1 MECVG
6 GTSPNRFPF
15 LAFAPRGRLQLYG
28 AFDSFLPDG
37 SPPGEAASN
46 GVFARY
52 GDLDDTK
59 LPEHIA
65 VNDIFD
71 QRSEYSLNRIGELKE
86 AITGLTAPI
95 DLPDLTIF
103 TVGSYGRLEASS
115 HSDIDLFFVYG
126 QSENSKAERRTNEL
140 RLFGRLIE
148 KVEELDFPKL
158 SNDAQ
163 YLQSH
168 ETAKVLKHLG
178 SAIDDSRNYFTT
190 RMLLLLESK
199 PLYGEDS
206 YVSVMRAMLEPYYRD
221 YPTHEANFRPW
232 FLLND
237 VMRFWK
243 TLLLN
248 YENKRNRG
256 NDAADPRPRAKNF
269 KLKYSRATT
278 CFATICAVG
287 SARGSVGP
295 DEMLEIVSVTPR
307 ERLLKVAEDL
317 PALKADVET
326 VLDDYAWFLEQTAL
340 PTDELEAFF
349 MDKASKTAMFA
360 RASDYGSK
368 LYALITKIDE
378 QSDGNLLR
386 ALVI

>member
-1 MECVG
+1 MDEI
-6 GTSPNRFPF
+6 
-15 LAFAPRGRLQLYG
+15 FAL
-28 AFDSFLPDG
+28 
-37 SPPGEAASN
+37 
-46 GVFARY
+46 
-52 GDLDDTK
+52 
-59 LPEHIA
+59 
-65 VNDIFD
+65 
-71 QRSEYSLNRIGELKE
+71 RSSYSLERINQLKD
-86 AITGLTAPI
+86 AITGLAAPI
-95 DLPDLTIF
+95 ELPDLTIF
-103 TVGSYGRLEASS
+103 TVGSYGRLEAST

-126 QSENSKAERRTNEL
+126 QSEDSKAQRRTNEL

-168 ETAKVLKHLG
+168 ETKKVLKHLG

-199 PLYGEDS
+199 PLYGDES
-206 YVSVMRAMLEPYYRD
+206 YRNVMRAMLESYYRD
-221 YPTHEANFRPW
+221 YPTHENNFRPW

-237 VMRFWK
+237 IMRFWK

-256 NDAADPRPRAKNF
+256 HDGADPKPRTKNF

-287 SARGSVGP
+287 ASQGSVGP

-307 ERLLKVAEDL
+307 ERLLKVAQDL
-317 PALKADVET
+317 PELQADVGAILE
-326 VLDDYAWFLEQTAL
+326 DYAWFLDKTGL
-340 PTDELEAFF
+340 PTEDLENLFR
-349 MDKASKTAMFA
+349 DKESKAAMFA

-368 LYALITKIDE
+368 LFALITKIDE
-378 QSDGNLLR
+378 RSDGDLLR
-386 ALVI
+386 ALVV

>member
-1 MECVG
+1 M
-6 GTSPNRFPF
+6 
-15 LAFAPRGRLQLYG
+15 
-28 AFDSFLPDG
+28 
-37 SPPGEAASN
+37 
-46 GVFARY
+46 
-52 GDLDDTK
+52 
-59 LPEHIA
+59 
-65 VNDIFD
+65 NDIFEE
-71 QRSEYSLNRIGELKE
+71 RSAYSRQRIGLLKD
-86 AITGLTAPI
+86 AISGLAGPI

-103 TVGSYGRLEASS
+103 TVGSYGRLEASA

-126 QSENSKAERRTNEL
+126 QSDDTKAERRTNEL

-148 KVEELDFPKL
+148 KVEELEFPKL

-168 ETAKVLKHLG
+168 ETEKVLKHLG

-190 RMLLLLESK
+190 RMLLLLESRS
-199 PLYGEDS
+199 LYGDEA
-206 YVSVMRAMLEPYYRD
+206 YVSVMRAMLESYYRD
-221 YPTHEANFRPW
+221 YPTHEENFRPW

-237 VMRFWK
+237 IMRFWK

-256 NDAADPRPRAKNF
+256 RDSSDPRPRTKNF

-287 SARGSVGP
+287 STLGSVGP

-307 ERLLKVAEDL
+307 ERLLKVAQDL
-317 PALKADVET
+317 PELRGDVQT

-340 PTDELEAFF
+340 PTEQLEGLF
-349 MDKASKTAMFA
+349 MDKASKSAMFA
-360 RASDYGSK
+360 RASDYGAK

-378 QSDGNLLR
+378 RSDGALLR
-386 ALVI
+386 ALVV

>member
-1 MECVG
+1 MV
-6 GTSPNRFPF
+6 
-15 LAFAPRGRLQLYG
+15 
-28 AFDSFLPDG
+28 
-37 SPPGEAASN
+37 
-46 GVFARY
+46 
-52 GDLDDTK
+52 DLTAHT
-59 LPEHIA
+59 PEHID
-65 VNDIFD
+65 VNDIFER
-71 QRSEYSLNRIGELKE
+71 RSEYSLQRVNQLKE
-86 AITGLTAPI
+86 AITGLAAPI

-126 QSENSKAERRTNEL
+126 QSDDSKAQRRTNEL

-148 KVEELDFPKL
+148 KVEDLGFPKL

-168 ETAKVLKHLG
+168 ETKKVLKHLG

-206 YVSVMRAMLEPYYRD
+206 YVHVMEAMLESYYRD
-221 YPTHEANFRPW
+221 YPTHEENFRPW

-237 VMRFWK
+237 IMRFWK

-256 NDAADPRPRAKNF
+256 NDASDPRPRTKNF

-287 SARGSVGP
+287 SAQGSVGP
-295 DEMLEIVSVTPR
+295 KEMLEIVSVTPR
-307 ERLLKVAEDL
+307 ERLLRVADDIPELHD
-317 PALKADVET
+317 DVT
-326 VLDDYAWFLEQTAL
+326 RVLEDYAWFLEQTAL
-340 PTDELEAFF
+340 PTNELESLFL
-349 MDKASKTAMFA
+349 DKESKAAMFA
-360 RASDYGSK
+360 RASEYGSK
-368 LYALITKIDE
+368 LHSLIRRIDE
-378 QSDGNLLR
+378 RSEGDLLR
-386 ALVI
+386 ALVV